1 MKPVKVAIIGHG
13 HLGKWHA
20 QKAELLPNAHL
31 VAIVDKFN
39 NVDSFRTKLK
49 ESYPQA
55 KMVVDVSEVI
65 DEIDAAVVVTPTST
79 HYEICE
85 YLIEKGKHIFCE
97 KPMTANLEEALNL
110 EKLIKKNS
118 KLVFQ
123 VGHSER
129 CHKVWENIKQFEGFL
144 SGPSQIKISRLG
156 PFKARATDVDVVSD
170 LMIHDLDILIHFF
183 KSVPKLVDAYGFK
196 SKTNKWD
203 VVSAQ
208 FILPETGSRALI
220 QSSRDHV
227 EEVRSIEV
235 VNEKGTLQLDLL
247 DNKILFTTKE
257 DGIKRIDFGKND
269 HLLLE
274 HEYFYQ
280 AILNGK
286 EVLVDIHDGVKAV
299 DCVQQVL
306 DYIEA
311 HGEKDAFENPQFL
324 DLKNQQ

>member
-20 QKAELLPNAHL
+20 QKAQALAEAQL

-39 NVDSFRTKLK
+39 NVDSFKAKLK
-49 ESYPQA
+49 ESYPQV
-55 KMVVDVSEVI
+55 KMVVDISEVI
-65 DEIDAAVVVTPTST
+65 DEIDAAIVVTPTST

-97 KPMTANLEEALNL
+97 KPLTASLEEARKL
-110 EKLIKKNS
+110 EKLLEKSSQII
-118 KLVFQ
+118 FQ

-129 CHKVWENIKQFEGFL
+129 FHKVWENISSFEEFF
-144 SGPSQIKISRLG
+144 SGASQIKISRLG
-156 PFKARATDVDVVSD
+156 PFKSRATDVDVVSD

-183 KSVPKLVDAYGFK
+183 KCTPKLVDAYGFK

-227 EEVRSIEV
+227 DEVRSIEV
-235 VNEKGTLQLDLL
+235 VNENGCLQLDLL
-247 DNKILFTTKE
+247 ENKILFTTKD
-257 DGIKRIDFGKND
+257 DGVKRIDFGKND
-269 HLLLE
+269 HLLSE
-274 HEYFYQ
+274 HKCFYQ
-280 AILNGK
+280 SIRDGK
-286 EVLVDIHDGVKAV
+286 EIAVNVHDGLKAV
-299 DCVQQVL
+299 KCVQNVL

-311 HGEKDAFENPQFL
+311 NGEKDNFSDPQFL